1 VRRKRTPAGSPPD
14 GGGRGSIDRASRR
27 IPGASPRDR
36 STGLVNDTRR
46 LCSRGFT
53 RHAGSPA
60 PRGSTRDTG
69 PGVWLEQALEG
80 KKPRRAP
87 TRRPHPGQGLGSPR
101 ERTPEGSKA
110 SKWACRPF
118 TGEPDGLRAGRG
130 CGRRASART
139 TDLSR
144 RCGEP
149 CVPAHASGEPS
160 GPPRQRVGARGKAPL
175 KLGGRRAGGGRTRT
189 HKEATA
195 RESGCGSSRGESSVG
210 HLQGRERHG
219 TRPRSF
225 GASRK
230 TACSA
235 RGAIRSAFA
244 ARTVER
250 GKNPEDGTGEG
261 SASPRP
267 PQRRLSCRCGARG
280 TRGSCVRGRNKPRRG
295 GSRATRT
302 IRPASADVAVREH
315 GRQRRDELCRGT
327 EPHERISWNSRP
339 GSQLDEEY
347 PAAVPN
353 GEGGAPEANK
363 ALLGESKLLRKEP
376 RVSEGDGHL
385 MRGRPHAGDRG

>member
-1 VRRKRTPAGSPPD
+1 VFPEVHEA
-14 GGGRGSIDRASRR
+14 
-27 IPGASPRDR
+27 
-36 STGLVNDTRR
+36 
-46 LCSRGFT
+46 RGFARAAWIDAT
-53 RHAGSPA
+53 YRARGLAGACFRGERSPGEHRPDDLTLA
-60 PRGSTRDTG
+60 RAWGRRENGLPRGVKLRSG
-69 PGVWLEQALEG
+69 
-80 KKPRRAP
+80 
-87 TRRPHPGQGLGSPR
+87 
-101 ERTPEGSKA
+101 
-110 SKWACRPF
+110 
-118 TGEPDGLRAGRG
+118 RAGRLPASPTVFEQG
-130 CGRRASART
+130 EACGRRASART
-139 TDLSR
+139 TDFSR

-160 GPPRQRVGARGKAPL
+160 GLPWQRVGARGKAPL

-195 RESGCGSSRGESSVG
+195 RESGYGSSRGESSVG
-210 HLQGRERHG
+210 RLQGRERHG

-250 GKNPEDGTGEG
+250 GKNPEDGTGES
-261 SASPRP
+261 SASSRP
-267 PQRRLSCRCGARG
+267 PQRRLSCRCGVRG
-280 TRGSCVRGRNKPRRG
+280 TRRSCVRGRNKPRRG

-339 GSQLDEEY
+339 GSQLDEEN
-347 PAAVPN
+347 PAAGPN

-385 MRGRPHAGDRG
+385 MRGRPDAGDRGRPPCLCSVSEGQSMRTAKRRRSLSGGRPT